1 MYFKFFRRLIIV
13 FIFIFSYNLLEHK
26 ILSEEKNCEKHRV
39 FITAHRGSSLKARDN
54 SIEAINI
61 AIEEKADYIEI
72 DVRRTK
78 DNKLVLSHDDVF
90 IKNSGESFN
99 ISESNFNDINRK
111 RIFSIGKDDKIVT
124 LEKALKV
131 IRGKSKI
138 NIDLKVNNDEELI
151 SKLVAE
157 LIEKCNMEEEVIITS
172 SNYGV
177 LLKVRNYNSNIKI
190 GYITRS
196 LAEDFN
202 IDEIDAISIA
212 YEGLNERV
220 VERVHKL
227 GKEMFVWT
235 VNNEEEGQRAIYL
248 GVDNIITNDVIRIRN
263 LINKISSNIGG
274 HLSFYQI
281 LSKYQIS
288 V

>member
-131 IRGKSKI
+131 IRGKSKYLLL
-138 NIDLKVNNDEELI
+138 DLP
-151 SKLVAE
+151 
-157 LIEKCNMEEEVIITS
+157 
-172 SNYGV
+172 
-177 LLKVRNYNSNIKI
+177 
-190 GYITRS
+190 
-196 LAEDFN
+196 F
-202 IDEIDAISIA
+202 
-212 YEGLNERV
+212 LN
-220 VERVHKL
+220 
-227 GKEMFVWT
+227 
-235 VNNEEEGQRAIYL
+235 
-248 GVDNIITNDVIRIRN
+248 
-263 LINKISSNIGG
+263 
-274 HLSFYQI
+274 LS
-281 LSKYQIS
+281 
-288 V
+288 

>member
-72 DVRRTK
+72 DVRSTK

-151 SKLVAE
+151 SKLAAE
-157 LIEKCNMEEEVIITS
+157 LIEKYKLEEEVIITS

-196 LAEDFN
+196 LEEDFN

-227 GKEMFVWT
+227 GKEIFVWT

-263 LINKISSNIGG
+263 LINKISSNVGG
-274 HLSFYQI
+274 NLSLYQI

>member
-13 FIFIFSYNLLEHK
+13 FIFIFSYNLLKHK

-138 NIDLKVNNDEELI
+138 NIDLKVNNDEGLI
-151 SKLVAE
+151 SKIAAE
-157 LIEKCNMEEEVIITS
+157 LIEKYKLEEEVIITS

-177 LLKVRNYNSNIKI
+177 LLKIRGYNSNIKI

-196 LAEDFN
+196 LEEDFN

-220 VERVHKL
+220 VERVHQL
-227 GKEMFVWT
+227 GKEIFVWT

-263 LINKISSNIGG
+263 LINKISSNVGG

>member
-1 MYFKFFRRLIIV
+1 MYFKTFRYLIIV
-13 FIFIFSYNLLEHK
+13 FIFIFSYNLLEHN
-26 ILSEEKNCEKHRV
+26 ILSEEKINEKRKV

-72 DVRRTK
+72 DARRTK

-90 IKNSGESFN
+90 MKSSGESFN
-99 ISESNFNDINRK
+99 ISESTLKEINRK
-111 RIFSIGKDDKIVT
+111 GLFSVGKDDKIVT

-138 NIDLKVNNDEELI
+138 NIDLKVNNDKELI
-151 SKLVAE
+151 SKLVVE
-157 LIEKCNMEEEVIITS
+157 LIEKYKMEEEVITTS

-177 LLKVRNYNSNIKI
+177 LLKVRSYNSNIKI

-202 IDEIDAISIA
+202 IDEIDAVSIA

-220 VERVHKL
+220 VERVHQL
-227 GKEMFVWT
+227 EKEMFVWT
-235 VNNEEEGQRAIYL
+235 VNNEEEGQRAIAL
-248 GVDNIITNDVIRIRN
+248 GVDNIITNDVIKIRN
-263 LINKISSNIGG
+263 LIKN
-274 HLSFYQI
+274 
-281 LSKYQIS
+281 
-288 V
+288 

>member
-72 DVRRTK
+72 DVRKTK

-157 LIEKCNMEEEVIITS
+157 LIEKYKMEEEVIITS

-227 GKEMFVWT
+227 GKEIFVWT

-263 LINKISSNIGG
+263 LINKISSNVGG

-281 LSKYQIS
+281 LIKYQIS

>member
-26 ILSEEKNCEKHRV
+26 ILSEEKNCEKHSV

-90 IKNSGESFN
+90 IKNSGKSFN

-157 LIEKCNMEEEVIITS
+157 LIEKCKMEEEVIITS

-248 GVDNIITNDVIRIRN
+248 GVDNIITNDVIRIRS
-263 LINKISSNIGG
+263 LINN
-274 HLSFYQI
+274 
-281 LSKYQIS
+281 
-288 V
+288 

>member
-26 ILSEEKNCEKHRV
+26 ILSEEKNCEKHSV

-151 SKLVAE
+151 SKLAAE
-157 LIEKCNMEEEVIITS
+157 LIEKYKLEEEVIITS

-196 LAEDFN
+196 LEEDFN

-227 GKEMFVWT
+227 GKEIFVWT

-263 LINKISSNIGG
+263 LINKISSNVGG
-274 HLSFYQI
+274 NLSLYQI

>member
-26 ILSEEKNCEKHRV
+26 ILSEEKNYEKHRV

-248 GVDNIITNDVIRIRN
+248 GVDNIITNDVIRIRS
-263 LINKISSNIGG
+263 LINN
-274 HLSFYQI
+274 
-281 LSKYQIS
+281 
-288 V
+288 

>member
-151 SKLVAE
+151 SKLAAE
-157 LIEKCNMEEEVIITS
+157 LIEKYKLEEEVIITS

-196 LAEDFN
+196 LEEDFN

-227 GKEMFVWT
+227 GKEIFVWT

-263 LINKISSNIGG
+263 LINKISSNVGG
-274 HLSFYQI
+274 NLSLYQI

>member
-138 NIDLKVNNDEELI
+138 NIDLKVNNDEGLI
-151 SKLVAE
+151 SKIAAE
-157 LIEKCNMEEEVIITS
+157 LIEKYKLEEEVIITS

-177 LLKVRNYNSNIKI
+177 LLKIRGYNSNIKI

-196 LAEDFN
+196 LEEDFN

-220 VERVHKL
+220 VERVHQL
-227 GKEMFVWT
+227 GKEIFVWT

-263 LINKISSNIGG
+263 LINKISSNVGG

>member
-248 GVDNIITNDVIRIRN
+248 GVDNIITDDVVMIKN
-263 LINKISSNIGG
+263 LINKISSNVGDI
-274 HLSFYQI
+274 
-281 LSKYQIS
+281 
-288 V
+288 